1 MGKIEVAFH
10 DVRYEKHH
18 VAAMPVGLSDSRLH
32 LLYVEQL
39 VDERKQSRA
48 LSRHHA
54 SHLTDVARRH
64 LSLLKHVRIAED
76 DGERRAELVGDIG
89 EERDAHLVHL
99 MLQQLLALTGTQG
112 VEHERNNDRGEHDD
126 KHGCGEAE
134 PSKRA
139 LCLVLVIDGIH
150 LGAVLLVLVAHAHVL
165 HVYDVLLARH
175 AVAEFVILFIVAQ
188 RTCVVALPAVY
199 LVVDTCNLRLVFER
213 VQVVSQ
219 LVGYL
224 EIVHGSVVVAR
235 LQVNLRQRKTRLHRV
250 PAVARGLHYLVRL
263 AVLGDG
269 FRGLALLVVETSE
282 VGVA

>member
-1 MGKIEVAFH
+1 MNGQKQAALAAIEEKKQLVAG
-10 DVRYEKHH
+10 
-18 VAAMPVGLSDSRLH
+18 VADQIWEYAELSLQEVQPAA
-32 LLYVEQL
+32 LYVEQL

-54 SHLTDVARRH
+54 SHLTDVARKH

-139 LCLVLVIDGIH
+139 LCLVLVVDGIH

-213 VQVVSQ
+213 A
-219 LVGYL
+219 G
-224 EIVHGSVVVAR
+224 
-235 LQVNLRQRKTRLHRV
+235 V
-250 PAVARGLHYLVRL
+250 PMMENRIAYAQAFYQQF
-263 AVLGDG
+263 ANQ
-269 FRGLALLVVETSE
+269 
-282 VGVA
+282 